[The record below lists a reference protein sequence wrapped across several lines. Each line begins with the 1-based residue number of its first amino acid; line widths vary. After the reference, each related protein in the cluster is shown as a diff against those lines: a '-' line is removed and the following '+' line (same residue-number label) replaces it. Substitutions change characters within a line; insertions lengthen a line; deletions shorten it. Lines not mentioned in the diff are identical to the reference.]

1 MRNIRCEYEFWIKM
15 DKFFLLQ
22 NYNSIYILNFLY
34 LKLESRFLL
43 GIVTCLSNIS
53 GTLCRIYFFFGICR
67 VVVLWNEVENKT
79 RSFNGAMEYGIMDI
93 FSDFRYWVWW
103 AWWFLK
109 WLMAFLLDFMAL
121 SMSFIRKSQPKLF
134 PPNISA
140 YFYSVT
146 FWLS

>member
-93 FSDFRYWVWW
+93 FSDFRYILLGFMGLVVFEMTYGFS
-103 AWWFLK
+103 AWFYG
-109 WLMAFLLDFMAL
+109 
-121 SMSFIRKSQPKLF
+121 FIHE
-134 PPNISA
+134 
-140 YFYSVT
+140 FYLQEPT
-146 FWLS
+146 